1 MINRDAPTAAE
12 EALEYLEQA
21 VGTLQDLHG
30 DMEHVHR
37 LATLGTLAAS
47 IAHEINNILT
57 PVLGYAQLAK
67 SDPDDAD
74 LQAKAL
80 DLAIA
85 GVEAASTIAEAMLG
99 FAQPGGRTND
109 PAVVKNVVDASL
121 ACMARKSDKDAIQLH
136 IDVDPS
142 FAVQM
147 PPVSLQQVFINLLL
161 NAFTAMSGKRGKVYV
176 TASAIDR
183 DMMQITIADTGPGIP
198 PAIERNLFEPFVT
211 EGQPDASRKGSG
223 LGLAVCKHLIHAAGG
238 TITVST
244 KLGEGTAFT
253 LRLPAAALKHVS
265 NEKPLDRERSSKKAA

>member
-1 MINRDAPTAAE
+1 MINRDAPTAAD

-21 VGTLQDLHG
+21 AGTLQDLHG

-67 SDPDDAD
+67 SDPGDAD

-80 DLAIA
+80 DRAIA

-99 FAQPGGRTND
+99 FAQPSGRTND
-109 PAVVKNVVDASL
+109 PAMIKNVVDASL
-121 ACMARKSDKDAIQLH
+121 ACMARKPDKDGIQLH
-136 IDVDPS
+136 SDVDPS

-147 PPVSLQQVFINLLL
+147 PAVSLQQVIINLLL
-161 NAFTAMSGKRGKVYV
+161 NAFTALSGKRGEVYV

-183 DMMQITIADTGPGIP
+183 DMMQITVADTGPGIP
-198 PAIERNLFEPFVT
+198 PAIEQTLFEPFVT
-211 EGQPDASRKGSG
+211 EGRPDATRKGSG
-223 LGLAVCKHLIHAAGG
+223 LGLAVCKHLIQAAGG

-253 LRLPAAALKHVS
+253 LQLPAAIPKQAS
-265 NEKPLDRERSSKKAA
+265 NKSTLDHERSSKKAA

>member
-1 MINRDAPTAAE
+1 MINRDAPASAD

-21 VGTLQDLHG
+21 AGTLQDLHG

-67 SDPDDAD
+67 SDPGDAD

-80 DLAIA
+80 DRAIA

-99 FAQPGGRTND
+99 FAQPSGRRND
-109 PAVVKNVVDASL
+109 PAIVKNVVDASL
-121 ACMARKSDKDAIQLH
+121 ACMARKPDKDGIQLH
-136 IDVDPS
+136 TDVDPS

-147 PPVSLQQVFINLLL
+147 PPLSLQQVIINLLL
-161 NAFTAMSGKRGKVYV
+161 NAFTALSGKRGEVYV

-198 PAIERNLFEPFVT
+198 PAIERTLFEPFVS
-211 EGQPDASRKGSG
+211 EGRPNAPRKGSG
-223 LGLAVCKHLIHAAGG
+223 LGLAVCKHLIQAAGG

-253 LRLPAAALKHVS
+253 LRLPAATPIHVS
-265 NEKPLDRERSSKKAA
+265 NEKPLDRVRSSKKAA